1 MNGAK
6 NNIMQL
12 AVGLGA
18 LGFLLIVLGW
28 NGAAS
33 LDRVPGQ
40 LPYVISGGVAGMGLI
55 LTGLVLALVQE
66 NRRSTELLLAKLD
79 EVGAGLAATG
89 EPAAGTP
96 TSVPTDG
103 SAVVAGRTTYHLPTC
118 HLIAGRE
125 DLQTMGPDAATDR
138 GLAPC
143 RICEPQSATPD
154 AAAS

>member
-40 LPYVISGGVAGMGLI
+40 MPYVISGGVAGMGLI

-66 NRRSTELLLAKLD
+66 NRRSTELLIAKLD
-79 EVGAGLAATG
+79 EVGQNLAKQDGAAGAGLTA
-89 EPAAGTP
+89 
-96 TSVPTDG
+96 VPTDG
-103 SAVVAGRTTYHLPTC
+103 SAVVAGRTTYHLPDC
-118 HLIAGRE
+118 HLISGRD

-143 RICEPQSATPD
+143 RICEPQAKTQ
-154 AAAS
+154 AS

>member
-12 AVGLGA
+12 AVGLAA
-18 LGFLLIVLGW
+18 LGFLLVVLGW

-66 NRRSTELLLAKLD
+66 HRRSTALLLAKLD
-79 EVGAGLAATG
+79 EVGARLASR
-89 EPAAGTP
+89 EQAAGP
-96 TSVPTDG
+96 TVVPDDG
-103 SAVVAGRTTYHLPTC
+103 SAVLAGRTTYHRPSC
-118 HLIAGRE
+118 NLIEGRS
-125 DLQTMGPDAATDR
+125 DLQSMHPDAAAER

-143 RICEPQSATPD
+143 RICEPQHAEAT
-154 AAAS
+154 AS

>member
-1 MNGAK
+1 MNAAK

-66 NRRSTELLLAKLD
+66 NRRSTTLLLAKLD
-79 EVGAGLAATG
+79 EIGAGLAREQEAAARPTAV
-89 EPAAGTP
+89 PA
-96 TSVPTDG
+96 DG
-103 SAVVAGRTTYHLPTC
+103 SAVLAGRTTYHLPNC
-118 HLIAGRE
+118 NLIEGRE
-125 DLQTMGPDAATDR
+125 DLQSMAPDAAADR

-143 RICEPQSATPD
+143 RICEPQAAT
-154 AAAS
+154 AAS